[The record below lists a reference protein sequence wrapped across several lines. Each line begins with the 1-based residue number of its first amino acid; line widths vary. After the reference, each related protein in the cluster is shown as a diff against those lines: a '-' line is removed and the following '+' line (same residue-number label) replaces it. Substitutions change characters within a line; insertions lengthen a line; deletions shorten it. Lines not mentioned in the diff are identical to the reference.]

1 MRYFLLIFLTAVAL
15 NFKIS
20 AQNSFGLTG
29 YWGLQNDFTIPFY
42 SYESNNSNY
51 FNHKDWG
58 ISLSYGAEF
67 SGSVNSNLYLLT
79 LSKRLGDH
87 SLSARFTPGYQKE
100 FRFSTG
106 EVITIDTTSQSLEA
120 NYNYKELFG
129 FGYSYNFNP
138 QFNAGFTIRFFSQD
152 FNQEVIKPVF
162 GDTLLFRETINEK
175 VNFGKADL
183 GFDFILNDKF
193 QFHAASVNLLN
204 FGDVPQTEEFK
215 GFEMKQDIGA
225 MISASYKPLEFF
237 NLNLIYETSN
247 SFQVS
252 ASGFA
257 DNFTFS
263 LTAFHDKYQDPFIAG
278 IVPAFGYKTD
288 FFEMLLSGVKYF
300 SKRTTSASLSQF
312 ALEGIHNLINNR
324 YSFDKAILSFALKI
338 SGTPEQKAKFID
350 VEIVKDIYPTFYDKY
365 LENPIAYGIVINLSE
380 KAVSIMPSVK
390 IEGMHNESIQSPAA
404 ILAPGDTAKIPYYII
419 IPENFY
425 VDKAILSYADFYI
438 STNAAEADDHLQKA
452 ILVNGINSWDGR
464 VVNLKYFIKRDVDFS
479 MSYSKGIF
487 SANKE
492 ILDTVPSVLST
503 FYKARLLF
511 DNFIQQLVYTSDP
524 RATSEYVQF
533 PEQTLELKG
542 GDCDDL
548 SVAYSSLLESV
559 GIQTALVDYKSDGQI
574 RHVNVLFN
582 TKLSPNQARLI
593 TENDTKYILRES
605 LEGFDEVWLPVET
618 TSLTNFYEAWNKGV
632 EKFNR
637 EAIIGLGVGTGKV
650 EIIDIY

>member
-1 MRYFLLIFLTAVAL
+1 MAL

-106 EVITIDTTSQSLEA
+106 EVIIIDTTSQSLEA

-129 FGYSYNFNP
+129 FGYSYKFNP

-175 VNFGKADL
+175 VNFWKADL

-204 FGDVPQTEEFK
+204 FGDVPQTDAFK
-215 GFEMKQDIGA
+215 GFEMKQDI
-225 MISASYKPLEFF
+225 
-237 NLNLIYETSN
+237 
-247 SFQVS
+247 
-252 ASGFA
+252 
-257 DNFTFS
+257 
-263 LTAFHDKYQDPFIAG
+263 
-278 IVPAFGYKTD
+278 
-288 FFEMLLSGVKYF
+288 FEVLLSGVKYF

-312 ALEGIHNLINNR
+312 ALEGIHNVINNR
-324 YSFDKAILSFALKI
+324 YSFDKAILSFAIKI

-365 LENPIAYGIVINLSE
+365 LENPIAYGLVINLADE
-380 KAVSIMPSVK
+380 PVSIKPSLK
-390 IEGMHNESIQSPAA
+390 IEGMHTESIQSPAA

-425 VDKAILSYADFYI
+425 VDNDNKIELEIWEKSHEIEPDQIRISLLFLITKTSPYI
-438 STNAAEADDHLQKA
+438 IDATELANKITNTSMV
-452 ILVNGINSWDGR
+452 IFPSNGITP
-464 VVNLKYFIKRDVDFS
+464 L
-479 MSYSKGIF
+479 
-487 SANKE
+487 
-492 ILDTVPSVLST
+492 
-503 FYKARLLF
+503 AR
-511 DNFIQQLVYTSDP
+511 
-524 RATSEYVQF
+524 
-533 PEQTLELKG
+533 
-542 GDCDDL
+542 
-548 SVAYSSLLESV
+548 
-559 GIQTALVDYKSDGQI
+559 
-574 RHVNVLFN
+574 
-582 TKLSPNQARLI
+582 
-593 TENDTKYILRES
+593 
-605 LEGFDEVWLPVET
+605 
-618 TSLTNFYEAWNKGV
+618 
-632 EKFNR
+632 
-637 EAIIGLGVGTGKV
+637 TG
-650 EIIDIY
+650 